1 MIIANQSLELALG
14 LPVMVKGFND
24 GQIRACY
31 PFKLSNISMLNV
43 YLSNISQT
51 DLYENFKDE
60 TKTQYMAM
68 LFSASFRPND
78 DNELNTLLHSIDA
91 NNFAEI
97 ISDIK
102 TISGIKDSNGEI
114 DIQKSKESIDW
125 NTAVN
130 SIPVYTS
137 TPHDKVGDLTLPQL
151 NKTLELIG
159 KKISYEYKY
168 NTIGLVK
175 EPENYITKNDYP
187 LCCDNNEGKKHVTM
201 SDIKELMKFKNGE

>member
-31 PFKLSNISMLNV
+31 PFKLSNISMLNI

-78 DNELNTLLHSIDA
+78 DNELDTLLHSIDA

-151 NKTLELIG
+151 KKTLELIG

-187 LCCDNNEGKKHVTM
+187 LYCDNNEGKKHVTM
-201 SDIKELMKFKNGE
+201 SDIKELMKFKNGK

>member
-1 MIIANQSLELALG
+1 MFAVNL
-14 LPVMVKGFND
+14 KTD
-24 GQIRACY
+24 
-31 PFKLSNISMLNV
+31 LSNIYRKS
-43 YLSNISQT
+43 
-51 DLYENFKDE
+51 D
-60 TKTQYMAM
+60 
-68 LFSASFRPND
+68 
-78 DNELNTLLHSIDA
+78 
-91 NNFAEI
+91 NFAEI

-187 LCCDNNEGKKHVTM
+187 LYCDNNEGKKHVTM

>member
-187 LCCDNNEGKKHVTM
+187 LYCDNNEGKKHVTM
-201 SDIKELMKFKNGE
+201 SDIKELMKFKNGK

>member
-78 DNELNTLLHSIDA
+78 DNELDTLLHSIDT

-187 LCCDNNEGKKHVTM
+187 LYCDNNEGKKHVTM

>member
-31 PFKLSNISMLNV
+31 PFKLSNISRLNV

-68 LFSASFRPND
+68 LFSTSFRPND
-78 DNELNTLLHSIDA
+78 DNELDTLLHSIDA

-187 LCCDNNEGKKHVTM
+187 LYCDNNEGKKHVTM

>member
-31 PFKLSNISMLNV
+31 PFKLSNISMLNI

-60 TKTQYMAM
+60 NKTKYMAM
-68 LFSASFRPND
+68 LFSTSFRPND
-78 DNELNTLLHSIDA
+78 DNELDTLLHSIDA

-187 LCCDNNEGKKHVTM
+187 LYCDNNEGKKHVTM
-201 SDIKELMKFKNGE
+201 SDIKELMNFKNGK

>member
-31 PFKLSNISMLNV
+31 PFKLNNISMLNV

-51 DLYENFKDE
+51 EMYENFKDE
-60 TKTQYMAM
+60 NKTKYMSM
-68 LFSASFRPND
+68 FFSELFIPND
-78 DNELNTLLHSIDA
+78 DNELDTLLHSIDA

-187 LCCDNNEGKKHVTM
+187 LYCDNNEGKKHVTM
-201 SDIKELMKFKNGE
+201 SDIKELMKLKNGK